1 MGASGTSPAIA
12 RYRIAMAPMI
22 AVWRRLTTTTKIHA
36 EYGGFTPSP
45 DPGTD
50 PTIVAT
56 EVANH
61 GTT

>member
-1 MGASGTSPAIA
+1 
-12 RYRIAMAPMI
+12 MAPMI